1 MLTLIIR
8 DEGCDIEGS
17 ASCQEIMAACSAL
30 LHTTYDFL
38 KEEGIAKNSFEEF
51 LNSFSHSTTKAYHL
65 LLEKESLEND
75 NTCIS
80 TGSLRKLS

>member
-1 MLTLIIR
+1 MLTLIIK
-8 DEGCDIEGS
+8 DDGCDIEGS

-38 KEEGIAKNSFEEF
+38 KEEGIMKDSFEEF
-51 LNSFSHSTTKAYHL
+51 LENFNRTTTKAYHS
-65 LLEKESLEND
+65 LLEKELLEND

-80 TGSLRKLS
+80 TGPLGKLQ